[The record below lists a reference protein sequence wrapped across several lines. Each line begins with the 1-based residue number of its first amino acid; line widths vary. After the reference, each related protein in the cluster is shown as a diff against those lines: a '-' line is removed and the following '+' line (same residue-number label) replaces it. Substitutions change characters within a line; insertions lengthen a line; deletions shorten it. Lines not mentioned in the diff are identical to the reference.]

1 MPGCLCL
8 ILSGLAGLIYQ
19 IAWARQLAIV
29 FGTSEIAVAAV
40 LAAFMGGLAAGAW
53 IVERIL
59 PRITQPIRFY
69 AMLELGIAV
78 SVLTIV
84 PGSFAMLERLLVAMV
99 GNQALP
105 PSAGSVGSTLFYVFG
120 AFLSLMIPTILM
132 GATLPL
138 MVRYTVTSSFQIGRR
153 VGLLYAFN
161 TVGAVAGSLV
171 CAFMLLPRFGLSGT
185 ILFSACLN
193 ALAFAVAM
201 WIVLAPGD
209 RISPAP
215 ETRTHDGEGKILA
228 AKWILPMMLLSG
240 SISFLHEVLWT
251 RLLGHILGNSIHA
264 FAIMLSSFLTGIAC
278 GGAVGG
284 FLARKRTN
292 AAFWFAISQYAIAA
306 FAMAAWFA
314 LEGWAPYLES
324 LSPKVLFS
332 FLLLLPLACTIG
344 VSYPL
349 AVRILTPDA
358 GSAAEASARV
368 YRWNTAGAVAGALT
382 AAFLIIPGLRFE
394 GAMKVAVTASLAL
407 AVWAYFVLKQP
418 KGRSIALTTAIIGM
432 VLFNPGAPQKLLRF
446 SPIDGLNSGNL
457 LFYDVGSSS
466 SVVVLEKGEGLQLR
480 SNGLPEASIGLPGE
494 VPRLNG
500 ETWMAPLTVL
510 ARPGTRNILIVG
522 YGSGRTIS
530 ETPDLVTSIDVIELE
545 PEIIAANRALRSRR
559 SIDPL
564 GDKRVSIIQNDV
576 RGALLLTSKRYD
588 AVISQPSHPWT
599 AGSSHLHTREYA
611 LQVRDHLNPGGIFVL
626 WSNIQYLDS
635 ELLKSLV
642 ATLLD
647 VFSEVRLYRP
657 DPDTLL
663 FFSSDQPIKPES
675 ALHELRPN
683 SIPSN
688 LRRIGIGSTE
698 SLVTAL
704 TLDTAS
710 AKAFAQGAKTI
721 TDNHN
726 RLATSIVH
734 DLGRGLTP
742 EKTSR
747 LLAPYDVLRQ
757 PNNYIRKELPGIAFN
772 YIGKYLESFVRL
784 DPSVPER
791 IHDLSEFFGSAEQK
805 DYLKVLSAS
814 LSNEPEKMKSL
825 LSQALGRHPDSSILR
840 FEMLHPWFNHLA
852 AGNAPQEITGMAAAF
867 SGEPATVLRAARHA
881 LINEWGKVAELDRQ
895 LAGVP
900 LTAPWSAEAVQLR
913 LEWRIRVRNKELMK
927 NYSKECIDI
936 IDDYIVCAPNVPMLV
951 LRAWSADRAG
961 MHDAALCSIAELSHR
976 IADGNIDIKTEER
989 KRVKTNI
996 QTLFKLL
1003 DGLSSRDQADPVRI
1017 DMARNLLER
1026 AFGSL

>member
-1 MPGCLCL
+1 MLGCLCL

-59 PRITQPIRFY
+59 PRITQPIRLY
-69 AMLELGIAV
+69 AILELGIAV

-138 MVRYTVTSSFQIGRR
+138 MVRYTVYSSFQIGRR

-161 TVGAVAGSLV
+161 TVGAVVGSLL
-171 CAFMLLPRFGLSGT
+171 CAFILLPRFGLSGT

-193 ALAFAVAM
+193 TLAFAVAM
-201 WIVLAPGD
+201 WIVMAPGD
-209 RISPAP
+209 RVSPAH
-215 ETRTHDGEGKILA
+215 ETQTHDSEGKILA

-264 FAIMLSSFLTGIAC
+264 FAIMLSSFLTGIAL

-292 AAFWFAISQYAIAA
+292 AAFWFALSQYAIAA
-306 FAMAAWFA
+306 FAITAWFA

-324 LSPKVLFS
+324 LNLKVLFS
-332 FLLLLPLACTIG
+332 FLLLLPLACAIG

-358 GSAAEASARV
+358 GNAAEASARV
-368 YRWNTAGAVAGALT
+368 YRWNTVGAVAGALT

-407 AVWAYFVLKQP
+407 AVLAYFVLKQP
-418 KGRSIALTTAIIGM
+418 RGRSIAVTTAIIGM
-432 VLFNPGAPQKLLRF
+432 VLFNPGVPQKLLRF

-466 SVVVLEKGEGLQLR
+466 SVVVLDKGEWLQLR

-510 ARPGTRNILIVG
+510 ARPETRNILIVG

-530 ETPDLVTSIDVIELE
+530 ETPDSVTSIDVIELE
-545 PEIIAANRALRSRR
+545 PEIIEANRALRSRR
-559 SIDPL
+559 SVDPL
-564 GDKRVSIIQNDV
+564 GDKRVRIIENDV

-626 WSNIQYLDS
+626 WSNIQYLDP
-635 ELLKSLV
+635 ELLKSMV

-663 FFSSDQPIKPES
+663 FFSSDKPIKPEL
-675 ALHELRPN
+675 AFQGLRQN
-683 SIPSN
+683 SIPSS

-721 TDNHN
+721 TDNNN

-757 PNNYIRKELPGIAFN
+757 PNHYIYNELKGIAFN
-772 YIGKYLESFVRL
+772 YIGKYLESFIRV

-791 IHDLSEFFGSAEQK
+791 IYDLSEFLGSAEQK

-814 LSNEPEKMKSL
+814 LSNKPEKMKSL
-825 LSQALGRHPDSSILR
+825 LTEALRRHPDSSILL
-840 FEMLHPWFNHLA
+840 FEMIHPWFNHLS
-852 AGNAPQEITGMAAAF
+852 AGNAPQEIIRMAAAF
-867 SGEPATVLRAARHA
+867 TGEPATVLRAARYA
-881 LINEWGKVAELDRQ
+881 LINEWGKVVELDHQ
-895 LAGVP
+895 LARVP

-913 LEWRIRVRNKELMK
+913 LEWRIRVRNKELIK
-927 NYSKECIDI
+927 TISKECIDI
-936 IDDYIVCAPNVPMLV
+936 IDNYIVCTPNIPMLV

-961 MHDAALCSIAELSHR
+961 IHDAALGSIAELSHR
-976 IADGNIDIKTEER
+976 ITEGKIHIKTEER
-989 KRVKTNI
+989 KGVKTNI

-1003 DGLSSRDQADPVRI
+1003 DRLGSRDQADPARI
-1017 DMARNLLER
+1017 NMTRNLLEH
-1026 AFGSL
+1026 ALALL